1 MGVCGPR
8 KPRGGSSIAQVSGQE
23 DFLSEVAGTPGFIW
37 PKDKVAVTWAVV
49 TAHAEGLHLETGW
62 KPWLGTSV
70 TCRTLA
76 STSNGSAQLLTM
88 GPEVE
93 SGTPQRGSWG
103 LCPPG
108 LMGGGLS
115 TQPSPVHLFSL
126 GFSLN
131 LFTCISAV
139 CPFPS
144 TGLAVLFLR
153 IWAGT
158 RAEQGEPN

>member
-1 MGVCGPR
+1 M
-8 KPRGGSSIAQVSGQE
+8 
-23 DFLSEVAGTPGFIW
+23 SEAAGTPGFIR
-37 PKDKVAVTWAVV
+37 PKDKVAVTWAHRGF
-49 TAHAEGLHLETGW
+49 APGDRMEA
-62 KPWLGTSV
+62 WLGTSV
-70 TCRTLA
+70 TCRTLD
-76 STSNGSAQLLTM
+76 STSNGSAQLLTT
-88 GPEVE
+88 GPEVG

-108 LMGGGLS
+108 LVGRGRS
-115 TQPSPVHLFSL
+115 TQPSPAQPISTL